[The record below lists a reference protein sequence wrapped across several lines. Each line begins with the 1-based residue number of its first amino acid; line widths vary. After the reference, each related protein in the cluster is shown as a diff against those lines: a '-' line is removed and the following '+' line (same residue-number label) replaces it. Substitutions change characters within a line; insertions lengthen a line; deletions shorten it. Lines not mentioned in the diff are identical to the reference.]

1 MRQRTRLQRALRAF
15 WYAVLVFLYAPLA
28 VVVFFSFNAANSSAA
43 FAGFSLRW
51 YGRLFGNE
59 QIVSAAWN
67 SLVLA
72 VTSSLIATALGAA
85 LGYGMYRHRHLRLG
99 WLIWLVY
106 LPIVMPDIVFG
117 ISEMTFFVTVSELI
131 GLLGPGL
138 GIMIIAHVT
147 FQIPFV
153 ALLVYS
159 RLVGLDVSLFEAV
172 RDLYAS
178 PLQRAWHF
186 ILPTVRPALVAGF
199 FLAFT
204 LSIDDFVI
212 SFFTAGP
219 ESATLPIFI
228 WSAIKKGVTPEIN
241 AISTLM
247 ILAVL
252 AAALVVLAAQRVRPG
267 SR

>member
-1 MRQRTRLQRALRAF
+1 VTPRQRWLRAF

-28 VVVFFSFNAANSSAA
+28 VVVLFSFNAANSSAA

-59 QIVSAAWN
+59 QILDAAWN

-72 VTSSLIATALGAA
+72 VSSSLLATMLGTV
-85 LGYGMYRHRHLRLG
+85 LGYGMYRHRHLGLG
-99 WLIWLVY
+99 WLVWLVY
-106 LPIVMPDIVFG
+106 LPIVMPDVVFG
-117 ISEMTFFVTVSELI
+117 ISEMTFFVTVNDLV

-138 GIMIIAHVT
+138 GTMVIAHVT

-159 RLVGLDVSLFEAV
+159 RLVGLDATLFEAV
-172 RDLYAS
+172 QDLYAA

-186 ILPTVRPALVAGF
+186 LLPTLRPALVAGF

-241 AISTLM
+241 AVSALM
-247 ILAVL
+247 ILAVF
-252 AAALVVLAAQRVRPG
+252 AAALAVLAAQRRRPG
-267 SR
+267 AR